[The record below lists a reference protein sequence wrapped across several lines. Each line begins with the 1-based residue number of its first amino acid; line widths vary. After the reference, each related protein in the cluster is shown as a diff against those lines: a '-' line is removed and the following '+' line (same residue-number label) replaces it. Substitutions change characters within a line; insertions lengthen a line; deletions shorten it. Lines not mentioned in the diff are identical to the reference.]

1 MKQHRKVFKTLGGML
16 DLSAQPMPGVPIIE
30 MAGNRRVLIENHQ
43 GVMEYGNERISIVV
57 KFGKVVITGTGMEM
71 CYMSKHQLI
80 ITGCI
85 DGVSIERG

>member
-1 MKQHRKVFKTLGGML
+1 ML

-43 GVMEYGNERISIVV
+43 GVMEYGKERISIVV
-57 KFGKVVITGTGMEM
+57 KFGKVVITGSELEI
-71 CYMSKHQLI
+71 CYMSRQQLI

-85 DGVSIERG
+85 DGVTIERG